1 MLATTNML
9 NATFARRF
17 AELDSSFGRL
27 PYQSHSGSS
36 RRYVPDGQWHQWA
49 TSAQNIIRAVFGESS
64 PHYTN
69 FLTLYKNCGGADH
82 DVAALKAVFMSAKED
97 FEGGYV
103 FDVDLRISGEVFGD
117 FVTLARKS
125 LAEGHKD
132 VAAVLACAALEDAL
146 KRFAAANGL
155 TVSDK
160 TMQEVVNALK
170 SSGLVAG
177 AQKTLLDAMPRI
189 RNFAMH
195 ADWPKLS
202 EPDVNSVI
210 GFVEQFLLSKFS
222 GG

>member
-1 MLATTNML
+1 M
-9 NATFARRF
+9 
-17 AELDSSFGRL
+17 
-27 PYQSHSGSS
+27 SGSF
-36 RRYVPDGQWHQWA
+36 VPDGQWQKWA
-49 TSAQNIIRAVFGESS
+49 TSAQNLIRAVFGEQS
-64 PHYTN
+64 PHYQN
-69 FLTLYKNCGGADH
+69 FVKAYEACRGSDSSVRTLN
-82 DVAALKAVFMSAKED
+82 ALFRSAKED

-103 FDVDLRISGEVFGD
+103 FDVELRVSGEVFGD
-117 FVTLARKS
+117 FIALARKS

-146 KRFAAANGL
+146 KRFADANGL
-155 TVSDK
+155 AVGDK

-195 ADWPKLS
+195 ADWDKIA
-202 EPDVNSVI
+202 EPDVSSVL

-222 GG
+222 HG

>member
-1 MLATTNML
+1 MLS
-9 NATFARRF
+9 ATFAKRF
-17 AELDSSFGRL
+17 AELEDSVNAL
-27 PYQSHSGSS
+27 PYQSRSGYSS
-36 RRYVPDGQWHQWA
+36 RYVPNGQWRQWA
-49 TSAQNIIRAVFGESS
+49 TSAQNLIRAVFSESS
-64 PHYTN
+64 PHYVN
-69 FLTLYKNCGGADH
+69 FLSLYNNCSGADY

-103 FDVDLRISGEVFGD
+103 FDVELRVSGEVFGD
-117 FVTLARKS
+117 FVTLARQS
-125 LAEGHKD
+125 LSEGHKD

-146 KRFAAANGL
+146 KRFAAVNGL

-189 RNFAMH
+189 RNLAMH
-195 ADWPKLS
+195 ADWAKLA